1 MSGTPYLAIN
11 TESKRKRGR
20 ENGEKKREQ
29 WRRGQKNKVSCVVS
43 MNGEVRKTVC
53 GAVYGAQEKK
63 SSSSSMSTY
72 FQHSHNFSQ
81 SLSILQGQHKRG
93 KKQKTS
99 RQICLCQDVFV

>member
-43 MNGEVRKTVC
+43 MNGEAKKKTVC
-53 GAVYGAQEKK
+53 GC
-63 SSSSSMSTY
+63 T
-72 FQHSHNFSQ
+72 
-81 SLSILQGQHKRG
+81 L
-93 KKQKTS
+93 T
-99 RQICLCQDVFV
+99 